1 MAGRWNGFVAD
12 EAGGKNLREVG
23 NPDHRIRVEHDRD
36 RIFVNLSGE
45 DGTGWTVFAV
55 DRSTRTV
62 GVGQART
69 QREAATDAAAAL
81 TTALGDASD

>member
-12 EAGGKNLREVG
+12 EAGGKNLHEVG

-45 DGTGWTVFAV
+45 DGKGWTVFAV
-55 DRSTRTV
+55 DRATRAV
-62 GVGQART
+62 GVGQAET
-69 QREAATDAAAAL
+69 QRQAATEASDAL
-81 TTALGDASD
+81 TIALDETAG